1 MNKQKQN
8 AKLLKIMS
16 KADLCLDR
24 KTSQKLIKKAA
35 KINSKLNK

>member
-1 MNKQKQN
+1 MKPEKQY
-8 AKLLKIMS
+8 AKLLKVMT
-16 KADLCLDR
+16 KADQCLDR